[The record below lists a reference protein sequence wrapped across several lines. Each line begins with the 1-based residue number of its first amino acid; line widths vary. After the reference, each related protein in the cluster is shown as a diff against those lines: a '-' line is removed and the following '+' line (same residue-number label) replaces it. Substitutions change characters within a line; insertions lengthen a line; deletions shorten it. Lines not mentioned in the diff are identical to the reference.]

1 MGNCCVYLGGQKESV
16 LNEVSLTPLEIYIP
30 FLLFPF
36 PSFSYNFIQLL
47 IIVVLSLPPCLI
59 IVVLSLPA
67 CLLLLL
73 LLRLCSHYVAID
85 GGRERR
91 EEESRSRSS

>member
-47 IIVVLSLPPCLI
+47 IIVI
-59 IVVLSLPA
+59 LSLPA
-67 CLLLLL
+67 CCLLLLLL